1 MQRETRRQKV
11 LQKQIEGRAAR
22 IQLHLGK
29 VSDQVTARV
38 VGFSHDVKEE
48 GFNVVVQ
55 SLVVQEELGQQAQ
68 ILTVDLKEGENRHLE
83 ILI

>member
-48 GFNVVVQ
+48 GFNVIVQ

>member
-1 MQRETRRQKV
+1 MQIETRRQKV

-48 GFNVVVQ
+48 GFNVIVQ